1 MRKILVIFLLF
12 PFCVTE
18 KVHAEEGSFEDG
30 FSFSNGKSRIGL
42 KAKKTFTPS
51 PNNFSLVSEMSSP
64 GQIEIKENQIEAEP
78 ALESMCTNESLN
90 FSLSNARTSSFAS
103 AGLML
108 AGYQSCNDLKLDNA
122 HRFSEQNCKLL
133 VSCSK
138 TKSLGK
144 DSSSVELITIP
155 KLISEDYA
163 TVKLLREVSEM
174 EKIEALR
181 KFAEKK
187 YGHQFASKC
196 KSPFDYSS
204 NDSTRRCEVSSMDNG
219 FLRLQKKSSDESHKK
234 YAEYAKN
241 FKSEDKNESVM
252 QSYLK
257 EKTDIQVN
265 DSLIN
270 DTEMLDSLS
279 LVMASNDKLESKLQ
293 KIFSKL
299 EDYKKQGKLDPVFGY
314 SDKYI
319 DQNPVIYKKST
330 HYNFFK
336 SILSI
341 PQNIQSAKI
350 ALEERRK
357 EVATN
362 LLNVSC
368 SKTESFNSICS
379 NVGSVNNF
387 EKVKLDDG
395 MSIAS
400 ILDDAI
406 EDERFSVMR
415 TKVPSIASRAD
426 YNVIMDAQRCRAFNL
441 VDSYYL
447 GEATASY
454 SVSKSDTSSVDP
466 LFNRRRSS
474 FGLKLGTGNLLFGNK
489 DDPYKDG
496 ESYYKLVKDDSK
508 KVEAPSTEKAK
519 PINVDSSDKT
529 TEKENFVATSG
540 TNISNSTSSNYNYNN
555 SGITSEFSRPSLDH
569 DPMTG
574 TNALKKIDNEADDDN
589 TILMDKISNL
599 QKRLA
604 GSEENLERIQT
615 EKEVAKT
622 EKERQRKI
630 EEENKTIVELK
641 EQIKGLKSKTL
652 KSEINKAAVVRNSEL
667 TTPVSSTTLGTSS
680 KISSNSNK
688 NEGHIANSFSSSPV
702 AISNTQPTIM
712 PGSEIASNKNEP
724 STHAASMATSTGM
737 NSSGQSG
744 TKSGIVLTQIDGLT
758 AENANEK
765 ISDKILELNGV
776 PLYVE
781 EGGIIK
787 EFRPVVMDGKIV
799 LDDQGKPI
807 YKIFVVKT
815 RNPAAIINS
824 ADLKYIEEER
834 LKLERAEYLNLKK
847 LTTDVLKK

>member
-12 PFCVTE
+12 PFYVTE
-18 KVHAEEGSFEDG
+18 KVYAEEAAFEEG
-30 FSFSNGKSRIGL
+30 FSLSSGESKIGL

-51 PNNFSLVSEMSSP
+51 PNSFSLV
-64 GQIEIKENQIEAEP
+64 EIKENQIEAQP
-78 ALESMCTNESLN
+78 AHGSICTNESLN
-90 FSLSNARTSSFAS
+90 LSLSNSRASSFAS

-108 AGYQSCNDLKLDNA
+108 AGYQSCNDVKVDDA
-122 HRFSEQNCKLL
+122 HRFSTQNCKLL

-204 NDSTRRCEVSSMDNG
+204 KDNTKKCEVSSMDKG
-219 FLRLQKKSSDESHKK
+219 FLRLQKKSGDESQKK

-241 FKSEDKNESVM
+241 FKSEDQNESVM

-257 EKTDIQVN
+257 ERTDLQAN

-270 DTEMLDSLS
+270 DTEMLESLS
-279 LVMASNDKLESKLQ
+279 SVMASKDKLESKLQ

-314 SDKYI
+314 NNEYI
-319 DQNPVIYKKST
+319 DQNPEIYKKST

-350 ALEERRK
+350 ALEEHRK
-357 EVATN
+357 VMATN
-362 LLNVSC
+362 LLNITC

-379 NVGSVNNF
+379 NVVSVNNLG
-387 EKVKLDDG
+387 KVQLDDG

-400 ILDDAI
+400 ILDNAT
-406 EDERFSVMR
+406 ENERYLMMR
-415 TKVPSIASRAD
+415 MKVPSIASRAD

-447 GEATASY
+447 GEATANYSY
-454 SVSKSDTSSVDP
+454 DKNHSSPVDP
-466 LFNRRRSS
+466 LFDRNRSR
-474 FGLKLGTGNLLFGNK
+474 FGLKLGSGNLSFGNN
-489 DDPYKDG
+489 DDPFKDG
-496 ESYYKLVKDDSK
+496 ENYYKLVKSDSK
-508 KVEAPSTEKAK
+508 KVEPTSTEKAK
-519 PINVDSSDKT
+519 SNNVDSNAKT
-529 TEKENFVATSG
+529 IEKENAGTTSG
-540 TNISNSTSSNYNYNN
+540 TNISNATSSNYNYNN
-555 SGITSEFSRPSLDH
+555 SGVSSEFSRPSLDH
-569 DPMTG
+569 DLMTG
-574 TNALKKIDNEADDDN
+574 TNALKKSNDEADDNN

-599 QKRLA
+599 QNKLVS
-604 GSEENLERIQT
+604 SEENLERMQT

-652 KSEINKAAVVRNSEL
+652 KSEVNKAVVVRNSEANS
-667 TTPVSSTTLGTSS
+667 PVSNLSPGTSS
-680 KISSNSNK
+680 EISSNSNK
-688 NEGHIANSFSSSPV
+688 NEGHIANSFSSSSA
-702 AISNTQPTIM
+702 AISNTQPT
-712 PGSEIASNKNEP
+712 SNKNEP
-724 STHAASMATSTGM
+724 SAHGASVASSTGM

-765 ISDKILELNGV
+765 ISDKILELNGA

-781 EGGIIK
+781 EGGMIK

-799 LDDQGKPI
+799 LDDQGKAI
-807 YKIFVVKT
+807 YKIFVLKT

-824 ADLKYIEEER
+824 ADLKYIEEEG